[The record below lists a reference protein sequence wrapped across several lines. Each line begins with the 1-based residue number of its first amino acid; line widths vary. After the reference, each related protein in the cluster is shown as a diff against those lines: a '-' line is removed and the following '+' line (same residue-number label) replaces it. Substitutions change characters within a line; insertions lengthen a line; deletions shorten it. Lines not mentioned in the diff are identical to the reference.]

1 MQVLIGFS
9 EPSLQEQLTRALE
22 AQEEKIKYQNKYTAA
37 SITAAAAE
45 MEYDAILL
53 RNPNSLEELLEIEEH
68 KGNATLIVLLPYSE
82 KDEASKYFRYG
93 IYNIAFAGK
102 RGERL
107 IDTIVLLLHQP
118 RTATEARKYYGLP
131 ALPPLIPQKMDL
143 RSETDRKNIVEY
155 IVDWEADTLAERF
168 ENILSV
174 LPSDQHP
181 DLAAALPDKLQGELI
196 TNNDYMRLITPKKRL
211 FGRKQEITC
220 RIPEVEEQ
228 LQKEVIGYKAAVEKE
243 ALKRADHVE
252 DTEPESTK
260 NATERITDSFLE
272 ERDFAD
278 ETENTLADNISKI
291 METKPITDKKEV
303 FDYDRMHELD
313 SGMIEASN
321 AEKEGKQKEEDLP
334 VGLMAQGEVQP
345 TDAENQTSDVRNEPD
360 AEQLKE
366 SAESGDTTE
375 NAGDLTSD
383 KGLFADL
390 ESIFGVS
397 AEAPEVEQEAE
408 NEDPKVELEMDAAS
422 NQEPICE
429 HVWKEE
435 VTESTCQHAGCRKVF
450 CEICGAVKEET
461 VLRKAAHK
469 YQQIYQKPSCEESGY
484 RSQVCQ
490 VCGKEKG
497 VKILPPKGHSFGEWV
512 STENGKEK
520 RSCRFCGKT
529 EVREREW
536 IMPAEVA
543 NEADE
548 VQEPIEEGTEWEFEK
563 QQEKGE
569 LEGKILEETAEK
581 SLVLDTAW
589 SDLSNKAD
597 NAAEENISE
606 RKPEI
611 LEGNA
616 LKDLMAPLQQKNIP
630 EKEALEDSENPE
642 SVSTENE
649 EPTEREP
656 GALMEDSQGSEE
668 IDSADENVEKG
679 MVASEFTETEKLVI
693 ERAVEPEEDLKANG
707 RVDSSEKEQE
717 LFSAEMPDE
726 ENKDTDAW
734 ISGLESEMAG
744 QDAAAE
750 KGQEEEKKRRSTK
763 IFLYAGAIGLLGISV
778 ALFLISTDLHP
789 YEDGEL
795 PMRSGEET
803 ISTEYAG
810 YADTYPWNETHHVAE
825 DGKATLPEST
835 ELETESVD
843 DEDDE
848 TEAETSRAETTS
860 QPESPAVAAQPQVP
874 STAASTGPAAPTQQP
889 QTAQQPQPAQPE
901 TTAPSTAAPTQPA
914 PTQPS
919 TETPT
924 TAVQTDYSSMQGKVY
939 TGSEVQSFAASSGA
953 QVIVLLRGGI
963 GYSYRGSASGC
974 VETSDTAVIRTNS
987 SYSCSVSNRNG
998 VYIVTFSE
1006 F

>member
-68 KGNATLIVLLPYSE
+68 KGSATLIVLLPYSE

-131 ALPPLIPQKMDL
+131 ALLPLIPQKMDL
-143 RSETDRKNIVEY
+143 RSEADRKNIVEY
-155 IVDWEADTLAERF
+155 IVDQEADTLAERF

-174 LPSDQHP
+174 LPSDQHL
-181 DLAAALPDKLQGELI
+181 DLAAAIPDKLQGELI

-228 LQKEVIGYKAAVEKE
+228 LQKAVIGYKAVVKKE

-252 DTEPESTK
+252 DTEPEST

-272 ERDFAD
+272 KKDFAD

-291 METKPITDKKEV
+291 METKPILDKKEV
-303 FDYDRMHELD
+303 FDDDRMHELD

-397 AEAPEVEQEAE
+397 AEAPEVEQEDE
-408 NEDPKVELEMDAAS
+408 NEDPKAELDMDVAS

-435 VTESTCQHAGCRKVF
+435 ITEPTCQHAGCRKVF

-469 YQQIYQKPSCEESGY
+469 YQQIYQKPSCEENGY
-484 RSQVCQ
+484 RSQVCR

-497 VKILPPKGHSFGEWV
+497 VKILPPRGHSFDEWV
-512 STENGKEK
+512 PAEGGQEK
-520 RSCRFCGKT
+520 RSCRFCGKI
-529 EVREREW
+529 EVREREG
-536 IMPAEVA
+536 IIPAEDA
-543 NEADE
+543 NKADE
-548 VQEPIEEGTEWEFEK
+548 VQEPIGGGTESESEK
-563 QQEKGE
+563 QQENKAQE
-569 LEGKILEETAEK
+569 ARISEETVEKSEK
-581 SLVLDTAW
+581 SLVLDTVW

-597 NAAEENISE
+597 NAAEENVSE
-606 RKPEI
+606 RNHEI
-611 LEGNA
+611 LEGSVP
-616 LKDLMAPLQQKNIP
+616 KDLMTPLQQKNIP
-630 EKEALEDSENPE
+630 AKEALEDSLEDSENPE
-642 SVSTENE
+642 SASTENE
-649 EPTEREP
+649 GPIEREQ
-656 GALMEDSQGSEE
+656 GALMEDSQEGEE
-668 IDSADENVEKG
+668 IDSVDENVEKG
-679 MVASEFTETEKLVI
+679 MAASESTETEKMVI
-693 ERAVEPEEDLKANG
+693 ERAVEPEED
-707 RVDSSEKEQE
+707 E
-717 LFSAEMPDE
+717 
-726 ENKDTDAW
+726 DTDAW

-750 KGQEEEKKRRSTK
+750 EGLEGEKKSRSTK
-763 IFLYAGAIGLLGISV
+763 VFLYAGAIGLLGISV

-789 YEDGEL
+789 YENGEL

-803 ISTEYAG
+803 ISTEYVG
-810 YADTYPWNETHHVAE
+810 YADTYPWNETHHIAE

-835 ELETESVD
+835 ELETEPVN
-843 DEDDE
+843 DE
-848 TEAETSRAETTS
+848 TMETETSQGETS
-860 QPESPAVAAQPQVP
+860 QLESSAVAAQPQVP
-874 STAASTGPAAPTQQP
+874 SAAAPIAPTASAAPTQQP
-889 QTAQQPQPAQPE
+889 PTAQPE